1 MLDGIK
7 SNGWHVKQGNNI
19 SSSGKLYVL
28 FNQQQP
34 YVDQFSQG
42 RDMGWLSQTFAIPEA
57 MSNFL
62 GMLQQGLGKEGQG
75 KNLDL
80 SLAVLQAFSGALWGT
95 GFCTPKAAS
104 RETGAQAR
112 EPLDVTARQQKWT
125 PELQQAGDTWPRHS
139 WWHSWW
145 QGHRVAMASLVGGM
159 GKPALKKLLFFGT
172 LPGIPLSRAEK
183 VQLLQGGS
191 RWRSAARN
199 CRLCYFV

>member
-1 MLDGIK
+1 MAALPLMLDGIK

-57 MSNFL
+57 MPNFL

-80 SLAVLQAFSGALWGT
+80 SLAALQAFPGAL
-95 GFCTPKAAS
+95 
-104 RETGAQAR
+104 
-112 EPLDVTARQQKWT
+112 
-125 PELQQAGDTWPRHS
+125 
-139 WWHSWW
+139 
-145 QGHRVAMASLVGGM
+145 
-159 GKPALKKLLFFGT
+159 
-172 LPGIPLSRAEK
+172 
-183 VQLLQGGS
+183 
-191 RWRSAARN
+191 
-199 CRLCYFV
+199 